1 MITVVSGLPRSGTS
15 LMMQMLVAGGMPVL
29 SDGERRPDL
38 DNPRGYLEW
47 EKIKQL
53 PNQPGCIAEA
63 EGKVVKVISQLL
75 LSLPQGY
82 EYSVI
87 FLRRPL
93 GEVLASQE
101 QMLRHRGAV
110 HRTSDS
116 SYLSMAFQKHLREVE
131 QWLKRTPG
139 VKNIDV
145 HYHDLLQQPR
155 MVTQQL
161 VEFLGT
167 PLEANAMVGQVDRD
181 LYRQRSTVVA

>member
-63 EGKVVKVISQLL
+63 EGKVLKVISQLL

-110 HRTSDS
+110 HRTGDG

-155 MVTQQL
+155 MVAQQL

>member
-63 EGKVVKVISQLL
+63 EGKAVKVISQLL

-82 EYSVI
+82 EYFVV
-87 FLRRPL
+87 FLRRPIA
-93 GEVLASQE
+93 EVLASQE
-101 QMLRHRGAV
+101 QMLRHRGAI
-110 HRTSDS
+110 RKDNCSF
-116 SYLSMAFQKHLREVE
+116 LSMAFQKHLREVE
-131 QWLKRTPG
+131 QWLERTPR
-139 VKNIDV
+139 VKGIDV
-145 HYHDLLQQPR
+145 HYHDLLRQPR
-155 MVTQQL
+155 RVAQQL
-161 VEFLGT
+161 VECLGV
-167 PLEANAMVGQVDRD
+167 PLDANAMAEQVDQG
-181 LYRQRSTVVA
+181 LYRQRLTVVA